1 MDKKNIISIHP
12 LKKIN
17 LEDGNVLHGLKKSDA
32 GFTDFGEA
40 YFSLVNF
47 DATKAWKL
55 HKSMTLNLVVPVGKV
70 LFVFFYPSKNIFKE
84 VIIGEEN
91 YKRINVP
98 PGIWFGFKGLNQ
110 PTSVIMNVADME
122 HNPNE
127 VLRKSIN
134 EFKYSWQ

>member
-1 MDKKNIISIHP
+1 MNKKNIISVHP

-17 LEDGNVLHGLKKSDA
+17 LEGGNVLHGLKKSDT
-32 GFTDFGEA
+32 GYVDFGEA
-40 YFSLVNF
+40 YFSIVNF
-47 DATKAWKL
+47 DAIKAWKL
-55 HKSMTLNLVVPVGKV
+55 HHSMTLNLVVPIGKV
-70 LFVFFYPSKNIFKE
+70 LFVFFNQSENFFKE

-91 YKRINVP
+91 YQRINVP

-127 VLRKSIN
+127 ISRKSIN
-134 EFKYSWQ
+134 EFEYIW

>member
-1 MDKKNIISIHP
+1 MNKKNIISVHP

-32 GFTDFGEA
+32 GFVDFGEA
-40 YFSLVNF
+40 YFSVVNF
-47 DATKAWKL
+47 DAIKAWKL
-55 HKSMTLNLVVPVGKV
+55 HQSMTLNLVVPVGKV
-70 LFVFFYPSKNIFKE
+70 LFVFFYPSEQIFKE

-91 YKRINVP
+91 YQRINVP
-98 PGIWFGFKGLNQ
+98 PDIWFGFKGLNQ
-110 PTSVIMNVADME
+110 PASVIMNVADME

-134 EFKYSWQ
+134 EFKYSW